1 MPYCPACDE
10 WLEVRPGDYEKGEIF
25 DCPECGSELE
35 VVNTSPLEIDF
46 AESEEEYELEQLDW
60 D

>member
-10 WLEVRPGDYEKGEIF
+10 WLEVRPGDYGKGEIF
-25 DCPECGSELE
+25 DCPECGVELE
-35 VVNTSPLEIDF
+35 VVKTSPIEVDF
-46 AESEEEYELEQLDW
+46 VEEYELEQLDW